1 MRAHERA
8 PGAGSTGGEDLAAAG
23 SVSTLPPRP
32 DKTLTFAQCLDL
44 LELDDDELLSF
55 GTSTKLGREFSGR
68 QYRVGHLKA
77 MNIDAYENHNVWCGL
92 QPMRKASAR
101 GKNTD
106 VLRIAALY
114 ADLDLDANKIP
125 TVDAIRLV
133 IDGLSAMLDTA
144 PTYITFSGHGYQP
157 VWKVD
162 PDDSRD
168 LDVMTPLLK
177 GWGRLVKQVATVHGG
192 SADSV
197 FDPAR
202 ILRVPDTTNWKN
214 VHVPVD
220 TWAAVTLP

>member
-1 MRAHERA
+1 MTLRNEPAPGGR
-8 PGAGSTGGEDLAAAG
+8 PGAGRSCDSDNH
-23 SVSTLPPRP
+23 SVTPRP

-55 GTSTKLGREFSGR
+55 GTQSKGGGDFSGR
-68 QYRVGHLKA
+68 QYKVGHLKA
-77 MNIDAYENHNVWCGL
+77 IDVSAYADHNVWCGL
-92 QPMRKASAR
+92 QPMRKAVAR
-101 GKNTD
+101 GKNSD
-106 VLRIAALY
+106 VVRIAALY

-125 TVDAIRLV
+125 TVDAIRRV
-133 IDGLSAMLDTA
+133 IDGLSAMLA
-144 PTYITFSGHGYQP
+144 AEPSYITFSGHGYQP

-162 PDDSRD
+162 SDDSRD
-168 LDVMTPLLK
+168 LDVMMPMLK

-214 VHVPVD
+214 VRVPVG